1 MFTPG
6 GKVYRA
12 LVKSAN
18 AVTGEVYV
26 SIPQVMG
33 QDSSVPL
40 SYVGRSAASGA
51 WSVPDPG
58 EVIVV
63 ASDDDQFSN
72 VFWLNITSG
81 TDGGSA

>member
-1 MFTPG
+1 MFNPG

-12 LVKSAN
+12 LVTSAN
-18 AVTGEVYV
+18 STTGEIYV

-40 SYVGRSAASGA
+40 SYVGRSAANGIWA
-51 WSVPDPG
+51 VPDPG

-72 VFWLNITSG
+72 VFWIKTTSG
-81 TDGGSA
+81 TNGGSA